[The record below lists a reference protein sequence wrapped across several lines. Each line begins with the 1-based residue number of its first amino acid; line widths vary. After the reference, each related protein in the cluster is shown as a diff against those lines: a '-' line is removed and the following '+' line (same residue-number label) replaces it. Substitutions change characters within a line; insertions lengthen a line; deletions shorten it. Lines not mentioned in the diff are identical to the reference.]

1 MNMQEPVVT
10 SSSLSSMVSDGKPPL
25 PPSTKAA
32 IQNYHQTLKLLHNH
46 QIYHSNIHVN
56 HRHSTSSNPRS
67 VVGLNLSNHH
77 YNSPSHS
84 NQHNL
89 NRTNHHN
96 SNRSSPNFPNHIN
109 YLHYGNHSNLHHTNH
124 SNQSNHA
131 NHHHHHHHPSSVTV
145 VHNEAE
151 DHSQHPRQCLC
162 SPTTH
167 EGSFRCRL
175 HRSNTNTNK
184 NSTNIIKPS
193 SSSSKWPNKVSKITS
208 HFHSSAGTSIEAQ

>member
-1 MNMQEPVVT
+1 MQEPVDT
-10 SSSLSSMVSDGKPPL
+10 SSSSSSLSSMVSDGKPPL

-32 IQNYHQTLKLLHNH
+32 IQNYQQTLKLFHNH
-46 QIYHSNIHVN
+46 QMYY
-56 HRHSTSSNPRS
+56 SNPRS
-67 VVGLNLSNHH
+67 VAGLNVSNHH
-77 YNSPSHS
+77 YSNPNHS
-84 NQHNL
+84 NQHNS

-96 SNRSSPNFPNHIN
+96 SNRCSPNFPNHIN
-109 YLHYGNHSNLHHTNH
+109 LHYRNHSNSTNLHNTNH

-131 NHHHHHHHPSSVTV
+131 NHHPSSVTV
-145 VHNEAE
+145 HNEGE
-151 DHSQHPRQCLC
+151 DHYQHPRQCLC

-184 NSTNIIKPS
+184 NSTNLNKPS
-193 SSSSKWPNKVSKITS
+193 SSTSSSKWPNKVSKITS